1 MLRIRTPA
9 LSHRRACA
17 GGLLAL
23 AAVAVGACGSMAAS
37 PEADNR
43 PPLTTSRVEVKP
55 TGDTSISLVDGG
67 TTFHRDD
74 AGLLVIEVKV
84 HNSTSTSQTVVLKAT
99 LFDATGFQLGR
110 AGGGAVN
117 VAPGADALIE
127 LTGPLPAQS
136 IAGATIE
143 IVATPTPTGIA
154 NAAPAST
161 ATATP

>member
-1 MLRIRTPA
+1 MLRIRTPT
-9 LSHRRACA
+9 LWRRRVCA

-23 AAVAVGACGSMAAS
+23 AAIAISACGSSAAS

-55 TGDTSISLVDGG
+55 TGSSSITLVDGG

-84 HNSTSTSQTVVLKAT
+84 RNTASTAQTVVLKAT
-99 LFDATGFQLGR
+99 LLDAGGVQLGR

-117 VAPGADALIE
+117 VGPGADSMIE

-136 IAGATIE
+136 IAAATVE

-154 NAAPAST
+154 NVSATAT